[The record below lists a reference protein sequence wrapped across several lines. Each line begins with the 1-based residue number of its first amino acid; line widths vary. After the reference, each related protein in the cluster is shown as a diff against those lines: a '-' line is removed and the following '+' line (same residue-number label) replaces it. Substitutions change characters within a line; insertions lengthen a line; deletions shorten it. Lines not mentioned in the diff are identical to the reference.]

1 MTSAF
6 EAAGEQPAAVS
17 TCSGRP
23 LTLDGWGTGP
33 QAGPS
38 ERDALLARARETDSG
53 RQLQRCFPRWSMA
66 LEHLSWRALR
76 ALAADQP
83 VDPSDPDAWRTRDEA
98 ALGVLRR
105 HGLTRTNPGHLTITA
120 VDALIAGQAA
130 ADRAAGLDWTTVTA
144 PASRLDE
151 ALRRAHARLPID
163 LSDPGV
169 FAHVG
174 AQRRA
179 LAARLG
185 LAAGQADDL
194 SRWAL
199 ACPGQFDASDLR
211 CWRIASAS
219 WLALADEQLD
229 PVDRVERPVGLF
241 VVPAAHRR
249 RLAALPRALARRHP
263 ADRRARRPARTRPAR
278 RHDPRRPSARAR
290 RARQRAHA
298 ARRTEGAARQRRPA
312 RPRALAR
319 ARADRLARRAAR
331 QARPLGT
338 PARPAPHA
346 TSTPAAPN
354 RSSSACGSSRS
365 PPAASPSAGSAPARR
380 DDRHAQRSAVME
392 LGEAIQTA
400 VDARA
405 AAAAVHRGG
414 RTAQGHRADRA
425 DEGTPRHADHHHQR
439 RAVGV
444 DPAPGRRAGDQP
456 AARAQE
462 RRGERDAGRRRPPG
476 GADDARA
483 AARRRPRAAR
493 PPAADRRAQGRRL
506 RRRRLA
512 GRFRQ
517 DRFDRPRARPPG
529 RHDAAATSDGGG
541 RGPAAVAVARR
552 AATRRPGTRA
562 AAAGP
567 EPGRARARRPPVGG
581 RAGPRVRPRAGR
593 PAGRDAGRQQPARPP
608 PRRARGHPLAPAG
621 RRRGAALRQPRHRGP
636 PGAAAR
642 AHEQRRPTAGC

>member
-38 ERDALLARARETDSG
+38 ERDALLARARETDSS
-53 RQLQRCFPRWSMA
+53 RQLQRCFPRWTTA

-120 VDALIAGQAA
+120 VDTLIAGQAA

-151 ALRRAHARLPID
+151 ALRRAHTRLPID

-229 PVDRVERPVGLF
+229 PVDRVERPVGVF
-241 VVPAAHRR
+241 VVPALTGGGWQLSPVLSLDAI
-249 RLAALPRALARRHP
+249 RLIVALGGRLERDLRAAAIPGDQA
-263 ADRRARRPARTRPAR
+263 RRARRA
-278 RHDPRRPSARAR
+278 H
-290 RARQRAHA
+290 QRAHA
-298 ARRTEGAARQRRPA
+298 ARRTQGAARQRRPA

-346 TSTPAAPN
+346 TSTPAALN

-365 PPAASPSAGSAPARR
+365 PPAASPSAGSAPR
-380 DDRHAQRSAVME
+380 DAMTATRSA
-392 LGEAIQTA
+392 
-400 VDARA
+400 ARSWSSA
-405 AAAAVHRGG
+405 KRS
-414 RTAQGHRADRA
+414 
-425 DEGTPRHADHHHQR
+425 
-439 RAVGV
+439 
-444 DPAPGRRAGDQP
+444 
-456 AARAQE
+456 
-462 RRGERDAGRRRPPG
+462 
-476 GADDARA
+476 
-483 AARRRPRAAR
+483 RPRST
-493 PPAADRRAQGRRL
+493 
-506 RRRRLA
+506 
-512 GRFRQ
+512 
-517 DRFDRPRARPPG
+517 PG
-529 RHDAAATSDGGG
+529 CRCCC
-541 RGPAAVAVARR
+541 
-552 AATRRPGTRA
+552 
-562 AAAGP
+562 
-567 EPGRARARRPPVGG
+567 
-581 RAGPRVRPRAGR
+581 
-593 PAGRDAGRQQPARPP
+593 P
-608 PRRARGHPLAPAG
+608 PRRPDSSRTPCGSG
-621 RRRGAALRQPRHRGP
+621 G
-636 PGAAAR
+636 
-642 AHEQRRPTAGC
+642 